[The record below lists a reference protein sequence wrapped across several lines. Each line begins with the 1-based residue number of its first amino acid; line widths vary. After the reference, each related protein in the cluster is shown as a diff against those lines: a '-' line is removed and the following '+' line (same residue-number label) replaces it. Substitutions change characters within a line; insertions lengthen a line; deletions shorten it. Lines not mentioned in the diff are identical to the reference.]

1 MNTGD
6 QIIDAVIRAAAI
18 EGAIPHK
25 DGTFTFVWASNASE
39 QIEAA
44 LAENATVCA
53 WTQGVCFSFRNIPCG
68 DGFYFTPSHT
78 RYDTACGSSFRFSEE
93 GNMEFKFC
101 PYCGGRISLAS
112 EKEGGE

>member
-1 MNTGD
+1 MNGD

-44 LAENATVCA
+44 LVENAPTCI
-53 WTQGVCFSFRNIPCG
+53 WTYDQDYGYYDTTCGEGFCFSNEF
-68 DGFYFTPSHT
+68 D
-78 RYDTACGSSFRFSEE
+78 EK
-93 GNMEFKFC
+93 FKFC
-101 PYCGGRISLAS
+101 IYCGGRISLTS
-112 EKEGGE
+112 KKEGGE